1 MNLRI
6 TAVPSTLPGGGLL
19 GDLLCGDHEPAE
31 PDRACSATSSARSST
46 RSWRSCRPP
55 RPRASSTTSRS
66 HGPALA
72 CRAMHRDRFP
82 GLADGWARLDGPAG
96 TQMLDSAIEAMS
108 DWMRSGDGANHGGA
122 FQAAQ
127 RTDAL
132 LERTRTSV
140 ARLLGGAPGEVA
152 FGPSMT
158 AMTMRFSA
166 AVGRTLAGRR
176 RARLHPPGPRRERRP
191 VADRR
196 RARRRDGALR
206 RPRPRDARAPG
217 RDGRGPADASARAG
231 SR

>member
-1 MNLRI
+1 MPGARAAQLAQQPGSCRVLNLVLGPLDLNLLGLRVELNQVNLRI
-6 TAVPSTLPGGGLL
+6 TRSEPLPGGGLL
-19 GDLLCGDHEPAE
+19 GDLLCSVTNLLNPSGLLGNQLSRVLNA
-31 PDRACSATSSARSST
+31 
-46 RSWRSCRPP
+46 SWRSCRPP

-140 ARLLGGAPGEVA
+140 PRC
-152 FGPSMT
+152 
-158 AMTMRFSA
+158 SA
-166 AVGRTLAGRR
+166 APP
-176 RARLHPPGPRRERRP
+176 ARSPS
-191 VADRR
+191 
-196 RARRRDGALR
+196 ARR
-206 RPRPRDARAPG
+206 
-217 RDGRGPADASARAG
+217 
-231 SR
+231 